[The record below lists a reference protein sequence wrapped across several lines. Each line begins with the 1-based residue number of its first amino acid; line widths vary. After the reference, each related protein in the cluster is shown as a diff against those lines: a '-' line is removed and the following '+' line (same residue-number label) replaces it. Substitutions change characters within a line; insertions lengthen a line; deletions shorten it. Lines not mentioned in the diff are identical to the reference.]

1 VVMGDRVVEVD
12 VVVVGGG
19 PGGYTAAFRCAELGL
34 ETVVVDAAKR
44 LGGACLFEG
53 CIPSKALLHVAA
65 LIEDAERARELGVD
79 FGEPRVSLDPLRK
92 WKSERVVGRLARG
105 LASVAKAKGVEVIG
119 GRATFEGSREL
130 YVEGDE
136 PQKVRFKHAIVA
148 TGSTPASLPGLALT
162 SERILD
168 STAALELAEVP
179 ERLLVIGGG
188 YIGLELGQ
196 VYAALGSKVT
206 LVEMTDGLLPGV
218 DRALVQP
225 LARRCEKLFAKIRLS
240 TKVAALLEKGSS
252 IEARFDGEDGETFDR
267 VLVAVGRRP
276 AGAGLG
282 LERTRATVDARGF
295 VQVDERCRT
304 SDPAIYAVGDVAG
317 EPMLAH
323 RAMRQGKVVAEAIA
337 GHPAAFDNVVVP
349 AVVFT
354 DPEVAWCGLTEADAA
369 RDGRAVKVAKRE
381 WAASGRALTLGRSDG
396 LTKMLADPETGRV
409 LGVGIVGPGAG
420 ELIAEAALAIET
432 AMTVEDVAATI
443 HTHPTL
449 SETLMEAAEAL
460 LQQAH

>member
-1 VVMGDRVVEVD
+1 MGDLVVEVD
-12 VVVVGGG
+12 VAIVGGG
-19 PGGYTAAFRCAELGL
+19 PGGYSAAFRCAELGL
-34 ETVVVDAAKR
+34 ETVVIDAGKR

-105 LASVAKAKGVEVIG
+105 LASVAKSKSVDVIG
-119 GRATFEGSREL
+119 GRAVFESSREL
-130 YVEGDE
+130 RVEGEE
-136 PQKVRFKHAIVA
+136 PQKVRFKHAIIA
-148 TGSTPASLPGLALT
+148 TGSTPARLPDLSVAGDRL
-162 SERILD
+162 LD
-168 STAALELAEVP
+168 STAALELAEIP
-179 ERLLVIGGG
+179 EKLLVIGGG

-196 VYAALGSKVT
+196 VYAALGSRVT

-218 DRALVQP
+218 DRQLVQP
-225 LARRCEKLFAKIRLS
+225 LARRCEKLFTKIRLG
-240 TKVAALLEKGSS
+240 TKVTALAETGSAV
-252 IEARFDGEDGETFDR
+252 EARFGADETETFDR

-276 AGAGLG
+276 ASAGLG
-282 LERTRATVDARGF
+282 LEQTRAALDARGF
-295 VQVDERCRT
+295 VTVDDRCRT
-304 SDPAIYAVGDVAG
+304 ADSAIYAVGDVTG

-323 RAMRQGKVVAEAIA
+323 RAMRQGKVAAEVIA

-369 RDGRAVKVAKRE
+369 REGRAVKVAKRE

-396 LTKMLADPETGRV
+396 LTKIVADPDTGRV

-420 ELIAEAALAIET
+420 ELIAEGALAVET
-432 AMTVEDVAATI
+432 AMTVEDLAVTI

-449 SETLMEAAEAL
+449 SETLMEAAESL
-460 LQQAH
+460 LRAPR

>member
-1 VVMGDRVVEVD
+1 MGDLVVEVD
-12 VVVVGGG
+12 VAIVGGG
-19 PGGYTAAFRCAELGL
+19 PGGYSAAFRCAELGL
-34 ETVVVDAAKR
+34 ETVVIDAGKR

-105 LASVAKAKGVEVIG
+105 LASVAKSKSVDVIG
-119 GRATFEGSREL
+119 GRAVFESSREL
-130 YVEGDE
+130 RVEGEE

-148 TGSTPASLPGLALT
+148 TGSAPARLPGLAVAGDRL
-162 SERILD
+162 LD
-168 STAALELAEVP
+168 STAALELAEIP
-179 ERLLVIGGG
+179 EKLLVIGGG

-196 VYAALGSKVT
+196 VYAALGSRVT

-225 LARRCEKLFAKIRLS
+225 LARRCEKFFAKIRLG
-240 TKVAALLEKGSS
+240 TKVTSLTETGSAV
-252 IEARFDGEDGETFDR
+252 EARFGADEAETFDR

-276 AGAGLG
+276 ASAGLG
-282 LERTRATVDARGF
+282 LEQTHAAVDARGF
-295 VQVDERCRT
+295 VTVDDRCRT
-304 SDPAIYAVGDVAG
+304 ADPAIYAVGDVTG

-323 RAMRQGKVVAEAIA
+323 RAMRQGKVAAEVIA
-337 GHPAAFDNVVVP
+337 GRPAAFDNVVVP

-354 DPEVAWCGLTEADAA
+354 DPEVAWCGLSEADAA
-369 RDGRAVKVAKRE
+369 REGRAVKVAKRE

-396 LTKMLADPETGRV
+396 LTKIVADPDTGRV

-420 ELIAEAALAIET
+420 ELIAEGALAVET
-432 AMTVEDVAATI
+432 AMTVEDLAVTI

-449 SETLMEAAEAL
+449 SETLMEAAESL
-460 LQQAH
+460 LRAPR